1 MFGIVPIKL
10 STSKFDMDAF
20 RQGIRD
26 GLPIGAG
33 YFAVA
38 FSLGIIANSA
48 GMSPITGFISSFL
61 TRASAGE
68 YGVYSLIASGA
79 AFMEIFALS
88 CAANLR
94 YLLMGAALT
103 QKFDNNLPLWKR
115 IICSLCITDEIFG
128 ISIAYPGNI
137 NVKYPVAATL
147 VAGFLWGLG
156 TASGIF
162 AGNVLPANMVTA
174 LSVALYGMFIA
185 VIIPPSKRD
194 KAVALSVFASFIIS
208 TIFTRWQFTAQISSG
223 TRIVILTIAISAAAA
238 IIMPVK
244 DED

>member
-1 MFGIVPIKL
+1 ME
-10 STSKFDMDAF
+10 AF

-48 GMSPITGFISSFL
+48 GMNALTGFISSFL

-68 YGVYSLIASGA
+68 YGVYTLIASGA
-79 AFMEIFALS
+79 AFIEIFALS
-88 CAANLR
+88 CVANLR

-115 IICSLCITDEIFG
+115 IVCSLCITDEIFG

-147 VAGFLWGLG
+147 VAGLLWGLG

-162 AGNVLPANMVTA
+162 AGSVLPANIVTA

-223 TRIVILTIAISAAAA
+223 IRIVILTVAISAVAA
-238 IIMPVK
+238 IIKPVK